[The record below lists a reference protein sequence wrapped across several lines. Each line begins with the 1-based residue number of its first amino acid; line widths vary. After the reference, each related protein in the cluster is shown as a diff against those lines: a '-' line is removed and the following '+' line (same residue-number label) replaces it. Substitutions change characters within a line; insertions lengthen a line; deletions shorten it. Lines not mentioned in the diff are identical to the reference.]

1 MSRVG
6 CGDAWVC
13 VRVLYVPEVLTK
25 VEAAL
30 ASASTLRQ
38 PSPDKPPLIFLR
50 TLSFIISFA
59 VSRRLR
65 GKFVCKV
72 SK

>member
-13 VRVLYVPEVLTK
+13 VCEFCTGGTELLTK

-38 PSPDKPPLIFLR
+38 PAPDSLHFFLR
-50 TLSFIISFA
+50 TLSSFP
-59 VSRRLR
+59 LR
-65 GKFVCKV
+65 
-72 SK
+72 

>member
-38 PSPDKPPLIFLR
+38 PAPDSLHFFLR
-50 TLSFIISFA
+50 TLSSFPFA
-59 VSRRLR
+59 VSGDR
-65 GKFVCKV
+65 G
-72 SK
+72 